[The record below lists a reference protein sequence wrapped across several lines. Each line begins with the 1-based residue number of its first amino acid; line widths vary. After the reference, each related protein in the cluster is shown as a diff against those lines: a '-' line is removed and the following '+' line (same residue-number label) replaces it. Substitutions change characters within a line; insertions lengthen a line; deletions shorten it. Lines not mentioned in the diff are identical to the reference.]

1 MKLVYIVV
9 LYCLCISSNAQPV
22 SESVSN
28 VTETLDGGLSDADV
42 NDPHIKD
49 VAAFALSEIDRRQN
63 SAFKQALVQIVSAKT
78 QVVGG
83 TLYHLRLEIGASN
96 CRKGKDDAT
105 SECTLKA
112 GSNIQVCD
120 VKVWDK
126 PWLPTRQVTE
136 LSCSAK
142 TSRRKR
148 ETLVG
153 GLADADVSEE
163 GVKNA
168 VDFALT
174 EIDKTS
180 NSAYKQALVQI
191 LSAQRQ
197 VVAGTLYHLQF
208 EVGDSNC
215 DKRSSGTDSEC
226 SVKDGSNH
234 QVCSVKV
241 WDRPWLNKKEVTH
254 LHCSAK
260 SARRR
265 RQTIPGGL
273 ADADVNEEGVK
284 KAADFALTEIEKTS
298 NSAYKQTLVQILS
311 AKKQVVAGFLYH
323 LQLEVGESSCDK
335 GSNKPAS
342 ECSLR
347 EGSNNQICTVKVW
360 DRPWLKSREVTQVD
374 CSAKSAR
381 RRRTAPD
388 ITPPG
393 GLFDADT
400 DNVDI
405 KSAAAFAVTEINNRQ
420 NSDDKLILVQILG
433 AQSQIVAGS
442 LHYLKLEI
450 GESNC
455 SKANSGATSECTL
468 RENSNN
474 QVCDVKIWDRPWLNK
489 REITEIQC
497 SSKSDR
503 TRRAALPDVRGVGL
517 QGAKIDDNVKN
528 AAAFAVSEIDKQQDS
543 EYKLVLVKIIFAQTQ
558 VVAGRLYNFK
568 LEIGQ
573 SNCTKGND
581 VVTAQCTVQDKSRN
595 QICIVLVY
603 EVLWENRIEA
613 SNIKCIPK

>member
-28 VTETLDGGLSDADV
+28 VTETLVGGLSDADV

-49 VAAFALSEIDRRQN
+49 VATFALSEIDRRQN
-63 SAFKQALVQIVSAKT
+63 SAFKQALVRIVSAKT

-83 TLYHLRLEIGASN
+83 TLYHLQLEIGASN
-96 CRKGKDDAT
+96 CRKGKDDAN

-148 ETLVG
+148 EALVG
-153 GLADADVSEE
+153 GLVDADVNEE

-180 NSAYKQALVQI
+180 NSAYKQVLVQI
-191 LSAQRQ
+191 LSAQKQ

-215 DKRSSGTDSEC
+215 DKRSSKADSEC
-226 SVKDGSNH
+226 SLKDGSNH

-284 KAADFALTEIEKTS
+284 KAADFALTKIDKTS
-298 NSAYKQTLVQILS
+298 NSAYRQTLVQILS
-311 AKKQVVAGFLYH
+311 AKKQ
-323 LQLEVGESSCDK
+323 
-335 GSNKPAS
+335 
-342 ECSLR
+342 
-347 EGSNNQICTVKVW
+347 
-360 DRPWLKSREVTQVD
+360 
-374 CSAKSAR
+374 
-381 RRRTAPD
+381 APD

-393 GLFDADT
+393 DLFDADT
-400 DNVDI
+400 ENVDI
-405 KSAAAFAVTEINNRQ
+405 KSAAAFAVTKINNWQ
-420 NSDDKLILVQILG
+420 NSNDKLILVQILR

-442 LHYLKLEI
+442 LYHLKLEI

-455 SKANSGATSECTL
+455 SNANSGATSECTL

-474 QVCDVKIWDRPWLNK
+474 QVCDVKVWDRPWLNM
-489 REITEIQC
+489 REITEIRC

-503 TRRAALPDVRGVGL
+503 TRRAVLPDVPPGSL
-517 QGAKIDDNVKN
+517 QDAEINDSVKN

-543 EYKLVLVKIIFAQTQ
+543 ESKLVLVKIVSAQTQ
-558 VVAGRLYNFK
+558 VVAGRLYNFE

-581 VVTAQCTVQDKSRN
+581 VATAQCTVQDKSRN
-595 QICIVLVY
+595 QICSVQVY

-613 SNIKCIPK
+613 SNIKCVPK

>member
-28 VTETLDGGLSDADV
+28 VTETLVGGLSDADV

-49 VAAFALSEIDRRQN
+49 VATFALSEIDRRQN
-63 SAFKQALVQIVSAKT
+63 SAFKQALVRIVSAKT

-83 TLYHLRLEIGASN
+83 TLYHLQLEIGASN
-96 CRKGKDDAT
+96 CRKGKDDAN

-148 ETLVG
+148 EALVG
-153 GLADADVSEE
+153 GLVDADVNEE

-180 NSAYKQALVQI
+180 NSAYKQVLVQI
-191 LSAQRQ
+191 LSAQKQ

-215 DKRSSGTDSEC
+215 DKRSSKADSEC
-226 SVKDGSNH
+226 SLKDGSNH

-284 KAADFALTEIEKTS
+284 KAADFALTKIDKTS
-298 NSAYKQTLVQILS
+298 NSAYRQTLVQILS
-311 AKKQVVAGFLYH
+311 AKKQ
-323 LQLEVGESSCDK
+323 
-335 GSNKPAS
+335 
-342 ECSLR
+342 
-347 EGSNNQICTVKVW
+347 
-360 DRPWLKSREVTQVD
+360 
-374 CSAKSAR
+374 
-381 RRRTAPD
+381 
-388 ITPPG
+388 
-393 GLFDADT
+393 
-400 DNVDI
+400 
-405 KSAAAFAVTEINNRQ
+405 
-420 NSDDKLILVQILG
+420 
-433 AQSQIVAGS
+433 IVAGS
-442 LHYLKLEI
+442 LYHLKLEI

-455 SKANSGATSECTL
+455 SNANSGATSECTL

-474 QVCDVKIWDRPWLNK
+474 QVCDVKVWDRPWLNM
-489 REITEIQC
+489 REITEIRC

-503 TRRAALPDVRGVGL
+503 TRRAVLPDVPPGSL
-517 QGAKIDDNVKN
+517 QDAEINDSVKN

-543 EYKLVLVKIIFAQTQ
+543 ESKLVLVKIVSAQTQ
-558 VVAGRLYNFK
+558 VVAGRLYNFE

-581 VVTAQCTVQDKSRN
+581 VATAQCTVQDKSRN
-595 QICIVLVY
+595 QICSVQVY

-613 SNIKCIPK
+613 SNIKCVPK